1 MSSAE
6 MSAAAPNHRR
16 TKPGGIKTVAASS
29 GGGGGATGP
38 TSQIPG
44 LSQTADET
52 SPVER
57 TSGRRVGIFA
67 SDSEYVKLAKGGG
80 HKGLLSHDDDEAD
93 DLPTTA
99 YNPPNWFGDESKG
112 GNKPTSPDGVRM
124 ASRQPMA
131 APFGTDN
138 SSSWESGDRIS
149 PHKEKASPDGVA
161 DEMEGLSMTNKYK
174 RTCYEKKAPPV
185 SMTRLLSHGYMADKK
200 KSVENDDDDASS
212 VTSEQTSTTVTEDV
226 GELE

>member
-6 MSAAAPNHRR
+6 MSAAVPNHRR
-16 TKPGGIKTVAASS
+16 TKPGGIKTVPVSS
-29 GGGGGATGP
+29 SGATGP
-38 TSQIPG
+38 NSQIPG

-93 DLPTTA
+93 DLPVTA

-112 GNKPTSPDGVRM
+112 GNKTASPGGVRM

-138 SSSWESGDRIS
+138 SSSWESGDIIS
-149 PHKEKASPDGVA
+149 PDKEKFGLNSFGLHLLPALWLCTRYHIAVSRMTCCLASGFFNHFPLHDT
-161 DEMEGLSMTNKYK
+161 LRLKFSSIT
-174 RTCYEKKAPPV
+174 PPF
-185 SMTRLLSHGYMADKK
+185 
-200 KSVENDDDDASS
+200 SS
-212 VTSEQTSTTVTEDV
+212 VTAICSTCPLADV
-226 GELE
+226 S